1 MAVSLASSWER
12 WLLDPLVAALFPST
26 CVVCSEPLCRPT
38 QGPICGPC
46 VERLPR
52 HAGAQCTCGQR
63 LVGQAGRCARCR
75 RRRNPLSAGAS
86 LGPHEG
92 SLRLAIHALKYR
104 GHRRVAPQLA
114 SALWGNPAV
123 RVLIDPGALLVP
135 VPLGTRRRR
144 ERGFN
149 QAELMARA
157 LARVSGAGLAP
168 RALVRRRSTPPQTQL
183 SAGARRANVTGA
195 FAAPR
200 PARLRNQVVVL
211 VDDVYTTGAT
221 ARECARVLKAAGAAE
236 VRVVTAARTA

>member
-1 MAVSLASSWER
+1 MAAVLTSSWER

-38 QGPICGPC
+38 RGPICGPC

-63 LVGQAGRCARCR
+63 LLCEAGQCARCR
-75 RRRNPLSAGAS
+75 RRRNSLAAGAS

-114 SALWGNPAV
+114 SALWSTPAV
-123 RVLIDPGALLVP
+123 KALIDPGALLVP
-135 VPLGTRRRR
+135 VPLGKRRRH

-149 QAELMARA
+149 QAELVARA
-157 LARVSGAGLAP
+157 LARMSGARLVPG
-168 RALVRRRSTPPQTQL
+168 ALVRRRSTPPQTQL
-183 SAGARRANVTGA
+183 SARARRANVRGA

-200 PARLRNQVVVL
+200 PARLRNRIVVL